1 MTSNVTDFE
10 RYPISSVSMLSINLR
25 FLASKIFFWTSV
37 ELKWKSKNATR
48 RGSLTGCLAVINN
61 KGLPFQ
67 FLLPVSVPPF
77 YRSRFPLL
85 PGSRSSSRA
94 PAPPGLPLLP
104 GSRSPILVRFA
115 YLWNEEIN
123 YHKFSWHSL
132 QGITSGLYLMFYLYV
147 YILTSIQSS
156 KKYIERNTQGIHNL
170 SQAGHCLK

>member
-1 MTSNVTDFE
+1 MTSNVTDFD
-10 RYPISSVSMLSINLR
+10 RYPISSVSTLSINLR

-61 KGLPFQ
+61 KGLPFN
-67 FLLPVSVPPF
+67 FYSRVPPF

-85 PGSRSSSRA
+85 PGSH
-94 PAPPGLPLLP
+94 
-104 GSRSPILVRFA
+104 SPVLVRFA

-132 QGITSGLYLMFYLYV
+132 QGTTSGLYLMFYFYV
-147 YILTSIQSS
+147 YILTSIQSF
-156 KKYIERNTQGIHNL
+156 KKYIERNTQGIHKL
-170 SQAGHCLK
+170 SQAGYCLK